1 MKIEEQYEDVLQNIE
16 SSVVGVYRTHPEL
29 TDWDVELAYE
39 ALIQFYNAEAHGR
52 PVEVRQLP
60 GIQAE
65 VMRGAQAMCE
75 WRLGRATVTIF
86 DEHDQPVEIPLIP
99 LTTDEVVACLK
110 RLRKSVRFWTKEG
123 GRQGYL
129 NYIVEFLP

>member
-16 SSVVGVYRTHPEL
+16 SRVVAVYHTQPEL
-29 TDWDVELAYE
+29 TDWEVELAYE

-52 PVEVRQLP
+52 SVEVRQLP

-65 VMRGAQAMCE
+65 VVHAAKAMCE
-75 WRLGRATVTIF
+75 WRLGRLTLSDKRGRPIKF
-86 DEHDQPVEIPLIP
+86 PMKP
-99 LTTDEVVACLK
+99 LTAAEIVACLK
-110 RLRKSVRFWTKEG
+110 RLRKSVRFWTKAN

-129 NYIVEFLP
+129 NYIVQFLP

>member
-16 SSVVGVYRTHPEL
+16 SRVVAVYKTHPEL
-29 TDWDVELAYE
+29 TDWEVELAYE
-39 ALIQFYNAEAHGR
+39 ALIQFYNAEAHSR
-52 PVEVRQLP
+52 SVEVRQLP

-65 VMRGAQAMCE
+65 VVRAAQAMCE
-75 WRLGRATVTIF
+75 WRLGRATMF
-86 DEHDQPVEIPLIP
+86 DKHKRPIKLPLKP
-99 LTTDEVVACLK
+99 LTAAEIVACLK

-129 NYIVEFLP
+129 NYIVQFLR